1 VEIVYD
7 LVVVVHVLGLASL
20 IGGWLVQL
28 SAKGDRRVLPAM
40 LHGALTQLVTGVVL
54 VGLGEA
60 VLDREYDYAKITA
73 KLVVTAVVVLLTW
86 VNRRKDVIPDGVYL
100 IIGGLSILN
109 VVLAVLW

>member
-1 VEIVYD
+1 
-7 LVVVVHVLGLASL
+7 
-20 IGGWLVQL
+20 
-28 SAKGDRRVLPAM
+28 M

>member
-1 VEIVYD
+1 METVYD

-28 SAKGDRRVLPAM
+28 RARGERRVLPAM
-40 LHGALTQLVTGVVL
+40 VHGALTQLVTGLVI